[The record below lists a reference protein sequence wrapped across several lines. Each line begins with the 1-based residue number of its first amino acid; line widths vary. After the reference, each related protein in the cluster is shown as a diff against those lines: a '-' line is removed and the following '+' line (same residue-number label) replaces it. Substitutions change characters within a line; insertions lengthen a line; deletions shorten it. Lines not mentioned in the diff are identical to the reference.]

1 MYAQHQQ
8 QQQHVQQK
16 SVRLK
21 ICSIREQQQQSSAS
35 VFALDFEKRRGG
47 NDLSASGWKRLA
59 RTKIIEFE
67 EFVSAF
73 EAKQSSSSTL
83 KPPNHFADND
93 PTDDDHQQ
101 NKLYGRMIKLEEEK
115 KEIKQLLMYTKLE
128 KELNTLKN
136 EQTALKNEHN
146 SLKNEHTALKN
157 EHNEL
162 LAKVSKMDQQ
172 QQEKQGQLQ
181 HQQQKVPGKD
191 TANQRQR
198 MHQQIAW
205 DVNACHADL
214 SIFGVGCVANMGEEN
229 GWRSVFAKCSILRLG
244 YFYFEIKILSLK
256 FCFVIGLSKG
266 VMPMDAF
273 AAETP
278 YTYSYISNGYVRL
291 LDTFKPHKS
300 EFCAGDVIGCGADF
314 NQKQMFF
321 TKNGRIIDAD
331 NLFATSS
338 VAFCPFVSL
347 YSNGDLVEA
356 NFGPNFKFNIS
367 TIRK

>member
-47 NDLSASGWKRLA
+47 N
-59 RTKIIEFE
+59 E
-67 EFVSAF
+67 
-73 EAKQSSSSTL
+73 
-83 KPPNHFADND
+83 PPNHFADND

-146 SLKNEHTALKN
+146 SLKNEHNSLKNEHTALKN

-191 TANQRQR
+191 TANQRQQ

-229 GWRSVFAKCSILRLG
+229 GTNCGWRSVFAKCSILRLG

-331 NLFATSS
+331 NLFATTSND
-338 VAFCPFVSL
+338 AFCPFVSL

>member
-1 MYAQHQQ
+1 MYEQHQQ

-21 ICSIREQQQQSSAS
+21 ICSIREQHQQSSAS

-47 NDLSASGWKRLA
+47 N
-59 RTKIIEFE
+59 E
-67 EFVSAF
+67 
-73 EAKQSSSSTL
+73 
-83 KPPNHFADND
+83 PPNHFADND

-101 NKLYGRMIKLEEEK
+101 NK
-115 KEIKQLLMYTKLE
+115 
-128 KELNTLKN
+128 ELNT
-136 EQTALKNEHN
+136 LKNEHN
-146 SLKNEHTALKN
+146 SLKNEHNSLKNEHISLKN

-181 HQQQKVPGKD
+181 HQQQKVPAKD
-191 TANQRQR
+191 TANHRQR
-198 MHQQIAW
+198 TQHQQIAW

-256 FCFVIGLSKG
+256 FCFLIGLSKG

-291 LDTFKPHKS
+291 LDTFKAQKS
-300 EFCAGDVIGCGADF
+300 AFCAGDVIGCGADF

-331 NLFATSS
+331 NLFATTSKD
-338 VAFCPFVSL
+338 VFCPFVSL

>member
-1 MYAQHQQ
+1 MYEQHQQ

-21 ICSIREQQQQSSAS
+21 ICSIREQHQQSSAS

-47 NDLSASGWKRLA
+47 N
-59 RTKIIEFE
+59 E
-67 EFVSAF
+67 
-73 EAKQSSSSTL
+73 
-83 KPPNHFADND
+83 PPNHFADND

-136 EQTALKNEHN
+136 EHNSLKNEHN
-146 SLKNEHTALKN
+146 SLKNEHISLKN

-181 HQQQKVPGKD
+181 HQQQKVPAKD
-191 TANQRQR
+191 TANNRQR
-198 MHQQIAW
+198 TQHQQIAW

-256 FCFVIGLSKG
+256 FCFLIGLSKG

-291 LDTFKPHKS
+291 LDIFKAHKS

-314 NQKQMFF
+314 NHKQMFF

-331 NLFATSS
+331 NLFATPTMRFVLLLAYTPMGIWLKPTSAPIS
-338 VAFCPFVSL
+338 NSAFPQSE
-347 YSNGDLVEA
+347 NE
-356 NFGPNFKFNIS
+356 
-367 TIRK
+367 